1 MGKLNF
7 SVHPLFFLFGLYFA
21 ATGKVFSFLAFTF
34 TAVIHEAGHA
44 FAAEKLGYKL
54 KNVCLMPYGAVISG
68 DVSGLKLRDEI
79 KIVVAGPLINLLLG
93 LSTLALWWIF
103 PETYPYTELMATANF
118 SLFFVNLLPAYP
130 LDGGRLLLAILSL
143 RLKRKTA
150 VKIARA
156 TGVAL
161 GAGMAGLFV
170 YSLFSTPNLSILFFA
185 FFMIFGALEVRKENA
200 YFAIAESFS
209 LEKIKRGKEVKTL
222 AITADYTL
230 KRLYPLLSDEYLYR
244 LIVYKADK
252 TSTVIEPRELAEI
265 FGTRSPYDRIV

>member
-79 KIVVAGPLINLLLG
+79 KIVVAGPLINILLG

>member
-150 VKIARA
+150 GKIARA

>member
-118 SLFFVNLLPAYP
+118 SLFFVNLLPDYP

>member
-21 ATGKVFSFLAFTF
+21 ATGKVFSFLAITF